1 MGFEIGNSAS
11 KGRPKGSG
19 NLTTKN
25 VREAFNKLVEGNLER
40 IQSDL
45 DSLAPKDRLRFLI
58 DLSAFVLPKLKQT
71 EAQIEHTVAESFDI
85 RSVFRFEGD
94 EL

>member
-1 MGFEIGNSAS
+1 MAFEIGNNLG
-11 KGRPKGSG
+11 KGRKKGST
-19 NLTTKN
+19 NTTTKN
-25 VREAFNKLVEGNLER
+25 VRKAFNELVEGNLEN

-71 EAQIEHTVAESFDI
+71 EQQIEHTVAESFDI

-94 EL
+94 EK